1 MAEILDLIAK
11 VSWQTNQAELDKLN
25 KAIDKQDDALTELIR
40 KGQRLEQQRAKTD
53 NPAKV
58 KELNKAMEANKKAID
73 SLTKATDNS
82 AKATLDLINKQKQLA
97 KAIAESTDPKQ
108 ASRLLAE
115 FKKLEQ
121 QIKTTE
127 KSAGGLVGSFGNIGQ
142 SIMGGLGL
150 GVGSLGLE
158 SLVSGISSFVSS
170 ANQEF
175 IDAENTTLR
184 FKNTLKGLGQE
195 QYFDELTAEA
205 DMLAKQ
211 IGYLDNDDI
220 VSAQEKMLTYGKLS
234 KNEISQLLP
243 VIIDLAARMGTD
255 VPSATETMINIME
268 GRGGQTL
275 RQLGLTIKD
284 ANTTTERLGVIF
296 EELGPKIAGSAES
309 VKNSSDGMR
318 KVLNQQI
325 ADLEE
330 SVGASTIKLQNYFLG
345 AYAGFLGLLKKM
357 SQSEGDARKEEQDK
371 YRKEQ
376 DAAAKKLTDTELELE
391 KSLLATKIQNR
402 KDAQDRIWKLEAENA
417 KSGLQYIGRLEIN
430 ENNKKIQADKDFMA
444 RQEAEMLAIINESN
458 NRSQREAEEAAL
470 KAKRDAEDK
479 ANAEKEA
486 GKKSADRAKEQ
497 ADKKI
502 QIENDLIK
510 QLEADRLK
518 LDEFL
523 LTADEKEMMALTRRY
538 DEQMG
543 MAEGNYKL
551 QMLARE
557 NYLDALLHLQRKHEF
572 EMDSLGSVSLEGTKK
587 AEKEKVDLT
596 KNTAY
601 QAMATRVADAQDAI
615 KKQEEDKARKAQE
628 RQDLFDATMAAAQAA
643 QSLISIEQ
651 EKNDR
656 LIGLQ
661 EERIAAARDSASSS
675 LKIEEDRLNELLEKR
690 QKYERAQRTIDAAV
704 IVANQAVAI
713 SQAIKAITTSSTL
726 GPAGIAAN
734 VIAIIAGLAASIA
747 AVRGA
752 TADIPAFREGG
763 YTGDGNPDNVST
775 TLGARPYVYH
785 KKEFVMDEELTS
797 KHRDLFE
804 GLHKRDMVVK
814 KLDDGQFYVT
824 RNGLDTTKLVDD
836 HISIKNQMQTDSI
849 VYQLSAINERLSQR
863 EVSITNTFDSNGFGN
878 VIATQLGR
886 IEINK
891 KLR

>member
-73 SLTKATDNS
+73 SLTKATENQG
-82 AKATLDLINKQKQLA
+82 KATLDLVNKQKQLA

-150 GVGSLGLE
+150 GVGSMGLE

-345 AYAGFLGLLKKM
+345 AYAGFLKLLKKLA
-357 SQSEGDARKEEQDK
+357 QSEGDARKEEQDK
-371 YRKEQ
+371 YRQEQ
-376 DAAAKKLTDTELELE
+376 DAAAQKLTDRELELE

-417 KSGLQYIGRLEIN
+417 KTGLQYIGRLEIN
-430 ENNKKIQADKDFMA
+430 ENNKKIQADRDFMA

-458 NRSQREAEEAAL
+458 NRSQRQAEDAAL

-615 KKQEEDKARKAQE
+615 KKQEEDKARKAKE

-661 EERIAAARDSASSS
+661 QERIEAARDSASSS

>member
-25 KAIDKQDDALTELIR
+25 KAIDKQDDMLTELIR

-73 SLTKATDNS
+73 SLTKSTENQG
-82 AKATLDLINKQKQLA
+82 KATLDLINKQKQLA
-97 KAIAESTDPKQ
+97 KAIADSTDPKQ
-108 ASRLLAE
+108 ASKLLAE

-127 KSAGGLVGSFGNIGQ
+127 KSAGGLTGSFGNIGQ
-142 SIMGGLGL
+142 SILGGLGL

-158 SLVSGISSFVSS
+158 SLVSGISSFVTS
-170 ANQEF
+170 ANEEF
-175 IDAENTTLR
+175 IQAENTTLR
-184 FKNTLKGLGQE
+184 FQNTLKSLGQE
-195 QYFDELTAEA
+195 EYFNELTAEA

-268 GRGGQTL
+268 GRGGATL

-318 KVLNQQI
+318 RTLNQQI

-357 SQSEGDARKEEQDK
+357 SQSEEDERTESSKKYQAEQSNIYKGMSDK
-371 YRKEQ
+371 
-376 DAAAKKLTDTELELE
+376 ELEFE
-391 KSLLATKIQNR
+391 KTLLATKIQNR
-402 KDAQDRIWKLEAENA
+402 KDAQERIWKLEAENA
-417 KSGLQYIGRLEIN
+417 KSGLQYIGKLEIN
-430 ENNKKIQADKDFMA
+430 ENNRKIKADRDFMA
-444 RQEAEMLAIINESN
+444 RQEAEMRALIDESN
-458 NRSQREAEEAAL
+458 NRQKRKQEEATIT
-470 KAKRDAEDK
+470 AKRNAEDK
-479 ANAEKEA
+479 ANAEKDA
-486 GKKSADRAKEQ
+486 GKKSTNHAKEQ
-497 ADKKI
+497 ADKKK
-502 QIENDLIK
+502 QIENDLAK

-523 LTADEKEMMALTRRY
+523 LNADEKEMMALIRKY
-538 DEQMG
+538 DEQMALAG
-543 MAEGNYKL
+543 SNYEL
-551 QMLARE
+551 QMKARE
-557 NYLDALLHLQRKHEF
+557 NYLDALLHIQRKHEF
-572 EMDSLGSVSLEGTKK
+572 EMERLGSVSLDGTKK
-587 AEKEKVDLT
+587 DEKEKVDLA

-601 QAMATRVADAQDAI
+601 QAMAARVQDAQDDI
-615 KKQEEDKARKAQE
+615 KKREERKQRNAEE
-628 RQDLFDATMAAAQAA
+628 RQDLFDATMMAAQQA
-643 QSLISIEQ
+643 QSLIAIEQ

-661 EERIAAARDSASSS
+661 QDRINAARNNASAS
-675 LKIEEDRLNELLEKR
+675 LKIEEDRLNELIEKR

-713 SQAIKAITTSSTL
+713 STAIRGIASSSSG
-726 GPAGIAAN
+726 GPAYIAAN

-747 AVRGA
+747 AVKSA

-775 TLGARPYVYH
+775 TLGARPYIYH

-814 KLDDGQFYVT
+814 KLDDGQFYIT

-836 HISIKNQMQTDSI
+836 HISIKNQMQTESI
-849 VYQLSAINERLSQR
+849 VYQLNAINEKLSQR
-863 EVSITNTFDSNGFGN
+863 EVSITNNLDANGFGN
-878 VIATQLGR
+878 VIATQLGK

-891 KLR
+891 RLR